1 MKKVIVTGAN
11 GFIGS
16 WLCKELT
23 EKGIRVFAIV
33 RNENS
38 KIEKIDKN
46 DNIKIIYCE
55 LDKISELKNKILD
68 RDIDAFYHLAWSG
81 SGGKDRSDYNIQLS
95 NIKYACDCAHI
106 AKELKCEKF
115 LCSGTITEKIAE
127 NALSINKKS
136 ENLIYGLAKHTTHYM
151 IDIIC
156 KKIDLDYVWMQFAN
170 TYGPYD
176 KTDNIINYTL
186 KSFKEG
192 TVPEFSDGNQM
203 CDFIYIKD
211 LVKAI
216 YLLGEKN
223 THSNFYFLGSGYPR
237 MLKEYLIAI
246 RDAYNEKCE
255 IGLGK
260 RPDYNIDYKK
270 EWFDISKLQQDTG
283 YKSYFT
289 FEEGINET
297 INRW

>member
-38 KIEKIDKN
+38 NIEKIDKN

-68 RDIDAFYHLAWSG
+68 RDIDVFYHLAWSG
-81 SGGKDRSDYNIQLS
+81 SGGKDRSNYNTQLL
-95 NIKYACDCAHI
+95 NVKYACDCANI

-115 LCSGTITEKIAE
+115 LCAGTITEKIAE

-170 TYGPYD
+170 IYGPYD

-186 KSFKEG
+186 KSFNEG

-246 RDAYNEKCE
+246 RDAYNGKCE